1 VLRAGLATM
10 PNIESTVQKKLGI
23 KWVDTKRLVQQAAEN
38 CEIRNASDI
47 PEDRVDEVT
56 TEVYEIFEDLDEDE
70 KASMRLG
77 SPDSTAAAADVAS
90 EPDWKRKAREQA
102 ERREAEWRAKENA
115 VSNNAAVRD
124 KLRSDGVAEEEVQ
137 GTKVISIR
145 TVDDDTKKPD
155 SGTKEEE
162 KPIVRMTTH
171 RCYCVIQ

>member
-1 VLRAGLATM
+1 M
-10 PNIESTVQKKLGI
+10 PNIESTIQKKLGI
-23 KWVDTKRLVQQAAEN
+23 KWVDAKRLVQQAADN

-56 TEVYEIFEDLDEDE
+56 TEAYEIFEDLDEEE
-70 KASMRLG
+70 KARMRLG
-77 SPDSTAAAADVAS
+77 SPDSAAVTDDAP

-102 ERREAEWRAKENA
+102 ERREAEWRGKENA

-145 TVDDDTKKPD
+145 TVDDGAQKPE

-162 KPIVRMTTH
+162 NPIVRMTTH